1 MLVWFI
7 HDRPGQAEG
16 VALSLTETKYKLRW
30 KQKFLR
36 VQSLTYLVFLTLF
49 FFLEAKPSQNITLAM
64 A

>member
-36 VQSLTYLVFLTLF
+36 VQSLTYLVFSL